1 MNHTHADH
9 GEHLALHVAFK
20 ITKLALKAASVA
32 AAFCIMKEIHKVHK
46 AIEKHGKNS
55 VTKQFFANSES
66 ESEFAKNCSIL
77 QYFNYFYIPKTSTG
91 ASPERL
97 SL

>member
-46 AIEKHGKNS
+46 AIEKHGK
-55 VTKQFFANSES
+55 
-66 ESEFAKNCSIL
+66 
-77 QYFNYFYIPKTSTG
+77 
-91 ASPERL
+91 
-97 SL
+97 